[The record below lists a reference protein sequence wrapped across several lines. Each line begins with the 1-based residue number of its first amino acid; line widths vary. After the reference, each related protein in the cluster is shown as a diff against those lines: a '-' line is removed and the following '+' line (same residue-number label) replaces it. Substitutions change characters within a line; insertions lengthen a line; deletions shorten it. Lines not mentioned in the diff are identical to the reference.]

1 MQKAIFTEKPHCFQ
15 EQLFFSLVKNRFFHL
30 SDIRDSE
37 SSFSPGKRFF
47 DKFFIPAI
55 GNGFSVQQ
63 KQYWFIQSSVE
74 DFEILEQQT
83 LFLLV
88 ETNFW
93 LVELF
98 FFLHFS
104 DTPANGRCF
113 LSSGNVFLNEL
124 FISYGENFFFLQFET
139 FTEISGNKFI
149 WERRM
154 FWQKGVFHPME
165 TVFFYFVLLF
175 CNWKPLLNW
184 LKQVVFTFY
193 KWPFQFHVQVST
205 KLNYS
210 EHCKRRP

>member
-124 FISYGENFFFLQFET
+124 FISYGEKRIFCLVTTVFCYSIIFFFYNSKPSLKLVET
-139 FTEISGNKFI
+139 NLFGKDGCSGRKGFSTLWKLFSFISCFFSATGN
-149 WERRM
+149 R
-154 FWQKGVFHPME
+154 
-165 TVFFYFVLLF
+165 Y
-175 CNWKPLLNW
+175 
-184 LKQVVFTFY
+184 
-193 KWPFQFHVQVST
+193 
-205 KLNYS
+205 
-210 EHCKRRP
+210 